1 MEFDVLIVG
10 AGPAGSMTGW
20 HIARAGFSALMIDK
34 KKEVGVPVQCAEYI
48 PALLSKEIS
57 IDDGAIAN
65 KIKGL
70 RLYFPDNS
78 TYKFCAPGYILN
90 RSVFDKYL
98 TLNAVKAG
106 ACLWLKTKFLGVE
119 NGKILLYKNGRLLAV
134 DAKIIVGADGPNSR
148 VSRLINQ
155 RYKDYVVAYQQELP
169 LIEGMEYTEVY
180 FDKNFFGG
188 YAWLFP
194 KKQSAN
200 VGVGVKTGYKIKVR
214 DLFHQF
220 VERLVKEKKVFNT
233 PIKTITGLI
242 PVGGPVRTTGKNIL
256 LVGDAAGQ
264 THPITGAGI
273 AQAIV
278 CGKFAAQAITDALR
292 KNDLNLLQTYE
303 EKWQDLYLRELNR
316 AIEKRKKM
324 EENWHKLNDILK
336 ECWVSFPQYY
346 G

>member
-1 MEFDVLIVG
+1 
-10 AGPAGSMTGW
+10 
-20 HIARAGFSALMIDK
+20 
-34 KKEVGVPVQCAEYI
+34 
-48 PALLSKEIS
+48 
-57 IDDGAIAN
+57 
-65 KIKGL
+65 
-70 RLYFPDNS
+70 
-78 TYKFCAPGYILN
+78 
-90 RSVFDKYL
+90 
-98 TLNAVKAG
+98 
-106 ACLWLKTKFLGVE
+106 
-119 NGKILLYKNGRLLAV
+119 
-134 DAKIIVGADGPNSR
+134 
-148 VSRLINQ
+148 
-155 RYKDYVVAYQQELP
+155 
-169 LIEGMEYTEVY
+169 MEYTEVY

-200 VGVGVKTGYKIKVR
+200 VGVGVKTGYKIKVK

-273 AQAIV
+273 TQAIV

-292 KNDLNLLQTYE
+292 KNDLNLLHTYE
-303 EKWQDLYLRELNR
+303 EKWQGLYLRELNR

-324 EENWHKLNDILK
+324 EENWHKLKDILK